1 MSCKTPPEV
10 LLTTRDLVGDAQ
22 ALLSLVDRDPREAEV
37 QAMRLLAVARRQNDN
52 AAAAV
57 AARVAG
63 LSAVHLNRLDSA
75 VARLEAAQEHG
86 RAGGFPSLAAEAG
99 MSLAFALA
107 RRGESARALRT
118 ISAAVSE
125 LTGVPRARALV
136 QRGAIAQ
143 QFEQL
148 NEALADYRAALPALR
163 AAGEWVWIQRVHS
176 NRAVLYVYRGQ
187 LAVAHSELT
196 QAERLCTE
204 HGLDLQLAFVVENL
218 AFLHVRRGDVPAALR
233 CLDDAERRHA
243 ALGARAGTVLLD
255 RSELLLSVGLASEA
269 RAAAEAAVAELSRTR
284 RYSAR
289 PQAQLLLAEACLVH
303 GDLPAARRAAAA
315 AATSFRSQ
323 QRFAWAALARQLA
336 ARCRLAEP
344 DRPGPTAQALART
357 AVVLE
362 EAGWSLVALDSRL
375 LAARAALQRGA
386 PAQARAL
393 LPPSTSARGRGP
405 VELRVRAWHAEAL
418 LRLAEGRPAAALT
431 ALRAGVRLVE
441 EHQATLGASDLRSSV
456 TTHRTE
462 LVDLGLELC
471 LKAGRARDVLGWAER
486 GRATALLT
494 RPLQPPKDPVLAQH
508 LVELRGALAG
518 VDEARLQGRPADA
531 LLRRQASIERAV
543 RDRARQVPGSA
554 ARVDYPPVA
563 ALAVALG
570 DRALVEY
577 VEHRGQ
583 LSAVTVV
590 AGQLRLTT
598 LGPTRDVVALLDH
611 VPLAL
616 SRLTRGNAG
625 TRGVAA
631 AEQLLA
637 AFGTRLSGLL
647 LDPFLGRLGDRRLV
661 VVPSRA
667 LHSLPWSLLP
677 ACTGRALTVSPSAA
691 LWYRAALRPPQAG
704 PVTVIAGPGLLA
716 AEREAVMVADVYR
729 NADVLLDT
737 DATVSA
743 VMASLSVAGTAHI
756 AAHGHFRA
764 DNPQFSYLR
773 MSDGPMTVYDLESL
787 DHVPALVVLAAC
799 DTARASVCLGNEVLG
814 VAAAF
819 LGMGTSALI
828 ASLVPVADTAMAPLM
843 VSLHEWLQRGSS
855 PAAALDAVQAE
866 AVRSGSPAQLAAA
879 LSLVCL
885 GADHLPP
892 PLPLPRAAARIT
904 ARGPACAPV

>member
-1 MSCKTPPEV
+1 MPA
-10 LLTTRDLVGDAQ
+10 RDLTGEAR
-22 ALLSLVDRDPREAEV
+22 ALLRLVDRTPREAEV
-37 QAMRLLAVARRQNDN
+37 RALRLLAVARRQGDD

-57 AARVAG
+57 AGRVAG

-75 VARLEAAQEHG
+75 VVRLEAAQEHG
-86 RAGGFPSLAAEAG
+86 RAAGRTLAAEAG

-107 RRGESARALRT
+107 RRGDGARALRT
-118 ISAAVSE
+118 VSQAVSE
-125 LTGVPRARALV
+125 LTGVARARALV

-148 NEALADYRAALPALR
+148 DAALADYRAALPALR
-163 AAGEWVWIQRVHS
+163 EAGEWVWVQRVYT

-187 LAVAHSELT
+187 LEIAHAELT

-243 ALGARAGTVLLD
+243 ALGASAGTVLLD
-255 RSELLLSVGLASEA
+255 RSELLLSVGLAGEA
-269 RAAAEAAVAELSRTR
+269 RGAAEQAVAELSRTR

-289 PQAQLLLAEACLVH
+289 PQAQLLLAEACLVG

-315 AATSFRSQ
+315 AAASFRSQ
-323 QRFAWAALARQLA
+323 QRSAWAALARQA
-336 ARCRLAEP
+336 SARCRLADP
-344 DRPGPTAQALART
+344 DRPGPTAQALAKT
-357 AVVLE
+357 AAALE
-362 EAGWSLVALDSRL
+362 EAGWSLAALDSRL
-375 LAARAALQRGA
+375 LAARAALERGA
-386 PAQARAL
+386 PGQARAL
-393 LPPSTSARGRGP
+393 LALSTSPRGRLP

-418 LRLAEGRPAAALT
+418 LRLAEGRPAAALS
-431 ALRAGVRLVE
+431 ALRSGVRLVE

-456 TTHRTE
+456 TAHRTD

-494 RPLQPPKDPVLAQH
+494 RPLQPPADPALAQH

-518 VDEARLQGRPADA
+518 VDEARQRGRPAQA
-531 LLRRQASIERAV
+531 LLRRQATIERAV

-554 ARVDYPPVA
+554 ARVDYPRVA
-563 ALAVALG
+563 ALASALG

-590 AGQLRLTT
+590 AGRVRLTP
-598 LGPTRDVVALLDH
+598 LGSTRDVVSLLDH

-616 SRLTRGNAG
+616 SRLTRGTSG
-625 TRGVAA
+625 ERSVAA
-631 AEQLLA
+631 ARQLLA
-637 AFGTRLSGLL
+637 TVGTRLSALL
-647 LDPFLGRLGDRRLV
+647 LDPLLARLGDRRLV

-667 LHSLPWSLLP
+667 LSCLPWSLLP
-677 ACTGRALTVSPSAA
+677 GCAGRALTVSPSAA
-691 LWYRAALRPPQAG
+691 LWHRASLRPPRAG
-704 PVTVIAGPGLLA
+704 PVTVIAGPGLPA
-716 AEREAVMVADVYR
+716 AESEAAMIGDVYR
-729 NADVLLDT
+729 DADVLLDT
-737 DATVSA
+737 EATVPA
-743 VMASLSVAGTAHI
+743 VMAALSAAGTAHI

-773 MSDGPMTVYDLESL
+773 LADGPMTVYDLESL
-787 DHVPALVVLAAC
+787 EHVPALVVLAAC
-799 DTARASVCLGNEVLG
+799 DTARTSVCLGNEVLG
-814 VAAAF
+814 LAAAF

-828 ASLVPVADTAMAPLM
+828 ASLVPVADAAVAPLM
-843 VSLHEWLQRGSS
+843 VSLHERLRRGAS
-855 PAAALDAVQAE
+855 PATALDAVQAE
-866 AVRSGSPAQLAAA
+866 ALGSGSPAQVAAA
-879 LSLVCL
+879 LGLVCL
-885 GADHLPP
+885 GADHPALPR
-892 PLPLPRAAARIT
+892 PRAATESTGRAT
-904 ARGPACAPV
+904 VHVAV